1 MNKITNA
8 QNVDNYLKRKKLLI
22 CWFVSSLVT
31 IILAVISLI
40 LNYGLKEELAGNL
53 CMVVALCTFFVS
65 IIFRKMREKIV
76 VTVKEEKKEAVKTKK
91 NKTKTNK
98 KTTKTNKNTKNT
110 NK

>member
-1 MNKITNA
+1 MAKITNEEKYENF
-8 QNVDNYLKRKKLLI
+8 QKKEKFLI
-22 CWFVSSLVT
+22 GWFASVT
-31 IILAVISLI
+31 ITIVLAVISLI

-98 KTTKTNKNTKNT
+98 KTTKTNKNTKKT